1 MTNRRPLTAPY
12 VPFGKRCFLISAV
25 HIRHNP
31 IQFVINEHFAIKIIS
46 LIKREMLEK
55 VRKFKDFY

>member
-1 MTNRRPLTAPY
+1 MNFCLFFNNINTLANPLLYCHEFDSYNYLNILFHVLSTL
-12 VPFGKRCFLISAV
+12 R
-25 HIRHNP
+25 
-31 IQFVINEHFAIKIIS
+31 IIS